1 VSAGRDEPPLLEVR
15 GLVKHF
21 PRPGGVF
28 GRGGESV
35 RAVDGIDLELRRGET
50 LGLVGESGC
59 GKSTTGRAILRLLQP
74 TAGSVRFRG
83 RDVLAMDAAELR
95 AFRRQAQIVFQDPF
109 GSLNPRMTT
118 GATIEEVLV
127 AHRLEGDRAGRRRR
141 VMELLEVVGLRTDHA
156 GRYAHELS
164 GGQRQRVGIARALAV
179 RPDFIVCDEPVS
191 ALDVS
196 VQAQV
201 INLLADLQKEFGLT
215 YLFIAHD
222 LSLVEHVSDRVAVMY
237 RGRIVELATAEELY
251 RDPQHPYTRAL
262 LAAIPRL
269 DRPRP
274 GSHTGATGSRG
285 SSERPIS
292 LPRGAHLQR
301 LVQLDEEGTTPRGSR
316 AGSSGCAF
324 HARCFH
330 PAKDQ
335 ECLNR
340 EPPLEAAGS
349 SHFAACLKIASS

>member
-1 VSAGRDEPPLLEVR
+1 
-15 GLVKHF
+15 
-21 PRPGGVF
+21 
-28 GRGGESV
+28 
-35 RAVDGIDLELRRGET
+35 
-50 LGLVGESGC
+50 
-59 GKSTTGRAILRLLQP
+59 
-74 TAGSVRFRG
+74 
-83 RDVLAMDAAELR
+83 
-95 AFRRQAQIVFQDPF
+95 
-109 GSLNPRMTT
+109 
-118 GATIEEVLV
+118 
-127 AHRLEGDRAGRRRR
+127 
-141 VMELLEVVGLRTDHA
+141 
-156 GRYAHELS
+156 HELS

-285 SSERPIS
+285 SRERPIS

-301 LVQLDEEGTTPRGSR
+301 LVHLEEDGTTPRGSR

-349 SHFAACLKIASS
+349 GHFAACLKIASSG